1 MFLNFSGLE
10 PKLTLKEHM
19 THNFL
24 LLKIEIYAVSAR
36 FLAVSL

>member
-10 PKLTLKEHM
+10 PKLKEHM